1 MACMVPGTAFGLAAA
16 AVGGASLT
24 WPAAQRS
31 PETPMDTRVR
41 SSALLTLLLP
51 ALLNAQV
58 KDVTTTSDE
67 DPNLV
72 VNGSFEDVEGK
83 LRRLGSIEMAKGWTS
98 PTATNA
104 DLFSETVAGSPISA
118 PRNQFGDQS
127 ALTGINYAGLRWWS
141 YQNKESRSYL
151 HTKLK
156 KPLKKG
162 QKYCVKYYVS
172 LADLSKYATNELG
185 AYLSK
190 LPVNKK
196 EAVNLTY
203 TAQVPNLRTRVYDDL
218 YSWQGVCGV
227 YDAQGDEAYLIIGN
241 FAANEKTEN
250 TKPKRPKGET
260 RPQLMHAYYYIDDVS
275 VIPIRSNAECT
286 CEQLDK
292 AESEYIFNRRGML
305 PPLTK
310 PVERVDAMVFYFKRF
325 QRTIDRSMDPWVE
338 ELAEV
343 MRTET
348 NLRIKLTG
356 FIDETEKERMRMRP
370 DLENLGLD
378 RAEAVKEALVELGIE
393 ASRITA
399 LKGAEVMADDT
410 GTEVAMSKNR
420 RVEVDLGR

>member
-1 MACMVPGTAFGLAAA
+1 M
-16 AVGGASLT
+16 
-24 WPAAQRS
+24 
-31 PETPMDTRVR
+31 ETRVLA
-41 SSALLTLLLP
+41 SALLTFLLP
-51 ALLNAQV
+51 ALLHAQV

-98 PTATNA
+98 PTGAPA
-104 DLFSETVAGSPISA
+104 DLFTEMVAGTPISA

-141 YQNKESRSYL
+141 YQGKENRTYL
-151 HTKLK
+151 QTKLK

-196 EAVNLTY
+196 ETANLTY
-203 TAQVPNLRTRVYDDL
+203 NAQVPNLRTKIYDDM

-227 YDAQGDEAYLIIGN
+227 FDAQGDEAYLIIGN
-241 FAANEKTEN
+241 FAANEKTD
-250 TKPKRPKGET
+250 TSKPKRPKGET
-260 RPQLMHAYYYIDDVS
+260 RPQMMNAYYFIDDVS
-275 VIPIRSNAECT
+275 VVPIRSNAECT

-292 AESEYIFNRRGML
+292 AESEYIFSRRGML

-310 PVERVDAMVFYFKRF
+310 PSERADAMVFYFKRY
-325 QRTIDRSMDPWVE
+325 QRNIDRSIESWVD

-343 MRTET
+343 MRNEPSM
-348 NLRIKLTG
+348 RVKLTG
-356 FIDETEKERMRMRP
+356 YIDETEKERMRMRP
-370 DLENLGLD
+370 DLENLGLE

-393 ASRITA
+393 AGRITA
-399 LKGAEVMADDT
+399 LKGADVMADDA